1 MSRESAYRILILG
14 GYGHFG
20 ARITRALAGSRE
32 ARIVI
37 AGRDLERARALAA
50 ELERSGA
57 AAQLEAMRLD
67 ADTPQ
72 LLDLLRSQPV
82 NLVINTAGPFQGQSY
97 KVAQA
102 CVAAGANYVDLA
114 DGRAF
119 VPGITA
125 LDAVARERSVLI
137 VSGASTVPALSGA
150 VVDRYRNLFAVIES
164 ISIGIVP
171 GNRAPRG
178 VSTVASVLSYCG
190 RPFQRWQSGQWR
202 TVFGWQDLHARH
214 YPILGR
220 RWLANCDVPDLELF
234 PSRYGV
240 RDAVVFHAGLE
251 LFTMQF
257 GLWLMSWLS
266 RWRLVRNWQP
276 AARLLKAAS
285 DWTMILG
292 TDDGG
297 MHVEINGRDQDG
309 KRRRVLW
316 SLVAHQ
322 SHGPEIP
329 CVAAIV
335 VARKLIAGELSSSG
349 ARPCL
354 GLMTLE
360 EFEAAVKHLDIHC
373 SAAVT

>member
-1 MSRESAYRILILG
+1 MEPWASR
-14 GYGHFG
+14 
-20 ARITRALAGSRE
+20 
-32 ARIVI
+32 
-37 AGRDLERARALAA
+37 
-50 ELERSGA
+50 RSHPA
-57 AAQLEAMRLD
+57 AA
-67 ADTPQ
+67 
-72 LLDLLRSQPV
+72 
-82 NLVINTAGPFQGQSY
+82 
-97 KVAQA
+97 
-102 CVAAGANYVDLA
+102 
-114 DGRAF
+114 
-119 VPGITA
+119 
-125 LDAVARERSVLI
+125 
-137 VSGASTVPALSGA
+137 
-150 VVDRYRNLFAVIES
+150 
-164 ISIGIVP
+164 
-171 GNRAPRG
+171 
-178 VSTVASVLSYCG
+178 
-190 RPFQRWQSGQWR
+190 
-202 TVFGWQDLHARH
+202 QDLHARH

-373 SAAVT
+373 SAEVT